1 MRRTI
6 LATALLLA
14 AVSAS
19 AAQNKVTKTFDA
31 ADGGKLVLTADVGDL
46 RVTTGGRGVTV
57 DVTIAGRDESVKEYR
72 VAFRQEGNTVYVDG
86 DYDRKGWHFFD
97 SDNLRVKYVISVP
110 RRFQVDLQ
118 TSGGDINLADLDG
131 EVLARTSGGDIELGN
146 TGGNVT
152 AKTSGGDIKV
162 RGGNG
167 FMKVGTSGGDIDIDS
182 ANGQVDARTSG
193 GDIEIRRAGANVLA
207 RSSGGG
213 IRIDEAYGAIDAST
227 SGGSIEARFSR
238 QPSADSRLVTSGGGI
253 SVTLAGNVAADIDAH
268 TSGGGI
274 STSIPIQVLGKQ
286 SEDSLVGKVNGGGPK
301 LYVRSS
307 GGGISLKRM

>member
-1 MRRTI
+1 MRRTA

-19 AAQNKVTKTFDA
+19 AAQNKVSKTFDA
-31 ADGGKLVLTADVGDL
+31 PDGGKLVLTADVGDL

-57 DVTIAGRDESVKEYR
+57 DVSMNGREDSIREYH
-72 VAFRQEGNTVYVDG
+72 VTFRQEGNTVYVDG
-86 DYDRKGWHFFD
+86 DYDRHGWRFFD
-97 SDNLRVKYVISVP
+97 TDNLHVKYVISVP

-118 TSGGDINLADLDG
+118 TSGGDIDLADLDG
-131 EVLARTSGGDIELGN
+131 EVLARTSGGDIEIGN

-162 RGGNG
+162 RGANG
-167 FMKVGTSGGDIDIDS
+167 TLKVNTSGGDIDIDS
-182 ANGQVDARTSG
+182 ANAQVDARTSG
-193 GDIEIRRAGANVLA
+193 GDVQIRRAGGNVVA

-213 IRIDEAYGAIDAST
+213 IEIDEAYGAIDAST
-227 SGGSIEARFSR
+227 SGGSINARFSR
-238 QPSADSRLVTSGGGI
+238 QPNADSRLVTSGGGV
-253 SVTLAGNVAADIDAH
+253 SVTLASNLRADIDAH

-286 SEDSLVGKVNGGGPK
+286 DEDTLIGTVNGGGPK
-301 LYVRSS
+301 LYVRTS